1 MDSSSEGLH
10 NLLNAVQHEIDKEL
24 VFPACVMNPRFAIE
38 LKIYSIKLYFI
49 SFNLV

>member
-10 NLLNAVQHEIDKEL
+10 NLLNAVQHEIDKDL

-38 LKIYSIKLYFI
+38 FK
-49 SFNLV
+49 NLFY